1 MTLRSGLGARKAVV
15 LEANEPLGF
24 ATAASIDHRP
34 SEPPARVPSPDYFL
48 TSNRPRGHRGS
59 GEMRQF
65 AGRCRPGQHC
75 AASAG
80 NREIAKSTSRTSAP
94 IASATNST
102 CRIRPSIL
110 RIGPPESV
118 PVCTPRRW
126 CGGCGW
132 FRCGILRPPRGH
144 KTLGRLPRMEHG
156 GANHQ
161 SCSGSPR
168 HRDRQRRVRR
178 DGGLESH
185 PEGHRRAAARCGG
198 QIRSVEV
205 LDPRAALGSP
215 GTRSAGREAPRVL
228 SRYQGTA
235 LRDAG
240 GPPVRAHA
248 RVGAWRQDEC
258 LGPCQPAVF
267 ADGPQGGR
275 AGRVGDPVADRLPG
289 DCPLLRSGRAAD
301 RRLRRH
307 RRLGSAAGQ
316 QGPAAAAGAA
326 VRRAADDEGHD
337 QARAASRGR
346 AAREHD
352 PTDPWVS
359 GVPLLRELRR
369 RLRHGVVLLLRGS
382 SPAVRAEDRA
392 SHDSVQRG
400 RGADPDRRRRSGAR
414 RPVPSI
420 VRPAPS
426 VRPWRR
432 SSWSERAASIRR
444 ASC

>member
-1 MTLRSGLGARKAVV
+1 MVGSDVAYFGRLADTR
-15 LEANEPLGF
+15 P
-24 ATAASIDHRP
+24 AS
-34 SEPPARVPSPDYFL
+34 
-48 TSNRPRGHRGS
+48 
-59 GEMRQF
+59 
-65 AGRCRPGQHC
+65 
-75 AASAG
+75 
-80 NREIAKSTSRTSAP
+80 
-94 IASATNST
+94 
-102 CRIRPSIL
+102 
-110 RIGPPESV
+110 
-118 PVCTPRRW
+118 
-126 CGGCGW
+126 
-132 FRCGILRPPRGH
+132 
-144 KTLGRLPRMEHG
+144 GRLPRMEHG

-168 HRDRQRRVRR
+168 HRDRQRRVRW

-185 PEGHRRAAARCGG
+185 PEGHRRAAARCGR

-215 GTRSAGREAPRVL
+215 GTRSAGREAARVL

-301 RRLRRH
+301 RRVRRH
-307 RRLGSAAGQ
+307 RRLGGAAGQ
-316 QGPAAAAGAA
+316 QVPAAAAGAA
-326 VRRAADDEGHD
+326 VWRAVADEGHD
-337 QARAASRGR
+337 EARAASRGR

-352 PTDPWVS
+352 PPDPWVS

-369 RLRHGVVLLLRGS
+369 RLRYGVVLLLRGS

-414 RPVPSI
+414 RPVLRSSDRRRASGAGQGRRGRSELRRFDAHPAELE
-420 VRPAPS
+420 VVAPS
-426 VRPWRR
+426 EWTGQRVGRHRPLPVRADQAQPHRLLPAARGHADAKRSRHRR
-432 SSWSERAASIRR
+432 RAHLHDPLQSSGRKEARLPPRIRR
-444 ASC
+444 AVLEHRGQHLRCALWLGGDTRFRRVA